1 MANAAERAQRNRQIM
16 ELHLAGIPT
25 GKIAEQV
32 GLSAPAT
39 RRVISTGLAER
50 GGPEDLPDDART
62 ELARIDGMI
71 AAIWAQARRG
81 NLDAIDRVARLNER
95 REKVARPRINDH
107 RMRTAVDTT
116 VDASREVNRVLDAA
130 VIGGAQ
136 LFADQLDEALANGN
150 SVEVTK
156 ALYLM
161 PHLKNFLEAMLA
173 TPQAR
178 RAAGIAAQD
187 SGRGRLAQLQN
198 VTSIARAGR
207 VTGQ

>member
-1 MANAAERAQRNRQIM
+1 VKGAERARRNGQAV
-16 ELHLAGIPT
+16 ELHLAGVPT
-25 GKIAEQV
+25 AKIAEQI
-32 GLSAPAT
+32 GLSPSAT
-39 RRVISTGLAER
+39 RKVISTGLAER
-50 GGPEDLPDDART
+50 AGGPESLPDDART

-71 AAIWAQARRG
+71 AAIWGQARRG

-136 LFADQLDEALANGN
+136 LFADQLDAALANGT

-178 RAAGIAAQD
+178 RAAGIAAAD